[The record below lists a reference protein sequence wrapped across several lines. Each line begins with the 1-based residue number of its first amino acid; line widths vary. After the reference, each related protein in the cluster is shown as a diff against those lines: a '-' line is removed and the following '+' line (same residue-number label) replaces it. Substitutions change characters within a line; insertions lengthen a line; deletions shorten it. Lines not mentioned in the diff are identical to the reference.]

1 MIQAKTI
8 LTNVLS
14 GVAGGVFC
22 LFIYHSFGFG
32 KVITLELPRAKT
44 VSEISSSP
52 PAAVTGPDFT
62 LAAQKST
69 SAVVHIYVEE
79 SETHVQNRL
88 NDARRGRPQSIFDNF
103 FGNEIFGGD
112 FYRQKSG
119 SGSGVIYSKDG
130 YIVTNNHV
138 VGFADNIEVALA
150 DGKKYKAKKIGIDQ
164 NTDLAVLKIE
174 ADNLKP
180 MEIADSD
187 KLQIGEWVLAVGNP
201 FDYLTS
207 TVTAGIISA
216 KGRDLGLIE
225 SAKSIEEFIQTDAVI
240 NPGNSGGALVTSDGK
255 LAGITTAIATPTGV
269 YAGYSFAI
277 PSNLMKSIAA
287 SIIEKGGDIERINLG
302 IGGYDVDKDLIAE
315 LKLKAG
321 KGFYVEEL
329 DVQSPAKLAGIL
341 PGDVITKIDNASV
354 QSFEDIAS
362 AMKYSKKGD
371 TIKIVVNRN
380 GNEVTIPTYLR

>member
-22 LFIYHSFGFG
+22 LFMYHSFGSD
-32 KVITLELPRAKT
+32 KVITQELPKART

-52 PAAVTGPDFT
+52 LAAVTGPDFT

-79 SETHVQNRL
+79 SELHVQNRL

-103 FGNEIFGGD
+103 FGNDIFGGD

-225 SAKSIEEFIQTDAVI
+225 SDKSIEEFIQTDAVI